1 MVLKKEEYYEG
12 TGLGEILPRKR
23 SPKPYLLMAIC
34 KERTNVKGS
43 WIEGYDERGMTTKGC
58 NEDVPKLPR
67 MDSKKRSPEYLAKY
81 RHKDAVAPSLK
92 DDA

>member
-1 MVLKKEEYYEG
+1 MK
-12 TGLGEILPRKR
+12 GLDLEKILPGKG
-23 SPKPYLLMAIC
+23 SPKPYLLMANC
-34 KERTNVKGS
+34 KEGTNVKGS
-43 WIEGYDERGMTTKGC
+43 WIEGYDERGMTPKGC
-58 NEDVPKLPR
+58 NEDVPKLSR